1 MLHVAC
7 MKCGVQNDFW
17 EFVQYILQLERV
29 KVIKIWELGHVY
41 GAMFDVYCVVFD
53 VVNRVIELIG

>member
-1 MLHVAC
+1 